1 MEAIVKGLLADCQQ
15 EQLACYWDELSTEEQ
30 AALADQ
36 ILGLGLD
43 TQLQAE
49 RLLSVQREAG
59 GGVIP

>member
-1 MEAIVKGLLADCQQ
+1 MKGLLADCQQ

-43 TQLQAE
+43 RLNSPEAE
-49 RLLSVQREAG
+49 SK
-59 GGVIP
+59 